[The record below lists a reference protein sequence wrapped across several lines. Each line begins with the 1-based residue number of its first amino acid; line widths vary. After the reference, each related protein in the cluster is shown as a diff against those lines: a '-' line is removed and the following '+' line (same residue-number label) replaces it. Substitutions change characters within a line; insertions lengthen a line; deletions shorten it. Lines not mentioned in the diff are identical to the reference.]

1 MKNKKN
7 KEILLASK
15 KSCAL
20 SPTILSLETNK
31 IKKSNCIFN
40 DAINN
45 FNIENNINNNIVNYN
60 ILNDLNNYEKFGNF
74 ENTNLPGKLIF
85 KIFYILNYNLIKY

>member
-40 DAINN
+40 NAINN
-45 FNIENNINNNIVNYN
+45 FNNENNIANYN

-85 KIFYILNYNLIKY
+85 KIF